1 MKIQQ
6 YLLVLLEVL
15 FPYML
20 NADITEDIHFSHIGL
35 EEGLSHSTIF
45 AINQDKGGNLWFPRC
60 EWCYYHYD

>member
-35 EEGLSHSTIF
+35 EEGLSHRFLRLIR
-45 AINQDKGGNLWFPRC
+45 IREGIYGLRRMMV
-60 EWCYYHYD
+60 

>member
-20 NADITEDIHFSHIGL
+20 NADITEDIQHVG
-35 EEGLSHSTIF
+35 E
-45 AINQDKGGNLWFPRC
+45 
-60 EWCYYHYD
+60 

>member
-35 EEGLSHSTIF
+35 EEGLSHSTILRL
-45 AINQDKGGNLWFPRC
+45 IRIREGIYGLRRMMV
-60 EWCYYHYD
+60 

>member
-20 NADITEDIHFSHIGL
+20 NADITEDIHFSHLVWRKDCRIVRFLRLIRIREGIYGL
-35 EEGLSHSTIF
+35 
-45 AINQDKGGNLWFPRC
+45 RRMMV
-60 EWCYYHYD
+60 